1 MAYLT
6 QREHKQLGLET
17 MAIQYSLPYA
27 LLMWGYVA
35 HTKREKYHLNIDYH

>member
-6 QREHKQLGLET
+6 QREHMQLGLET

-27 LLMWGYVA
+27 LLMWGYV
-35 HTKREKYHLNIDYH
+35 HTYEKREISLNIDYH